1 MAASESQDRFSA
13 RSFGT
18 GGVLG
23 ALCLVLDARHDAGN
37 IQDVHVEDDDER
49 EERVVLE
56 VDRRRERV
64 LLGGERLE
72 LRMGTV
78 GRHLRIQGRHVHNFE
93 LLR

>member
-1 MAASESQDRFSA
+1 MKSQDRFSA
-13 RSFGT
+13 RPFGA
-18 GGVLG
+18 GG
-23 ALCLVLDARHDAGN
+23 VLDARCLVLEARDDAGY

-49 EERVVLE
+49 EQGVVLE

-72 LRMGTV
+72 LLFDACASDL
-78 GRHLRIQGRHVHNFE
+78 GRQLRQRRHVDDLE